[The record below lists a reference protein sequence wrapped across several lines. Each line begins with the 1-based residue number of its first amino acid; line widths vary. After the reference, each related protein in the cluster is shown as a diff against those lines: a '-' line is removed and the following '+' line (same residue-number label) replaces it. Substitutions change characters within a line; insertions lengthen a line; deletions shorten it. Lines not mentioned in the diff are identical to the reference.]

1 MPYTPVVPSLAGLG
15 GVDPRELLPAKSFLD
30 PLAYRLCRMIYR
42 IYTSGHTSAGFLD
55 DRQGVRRMLGR
66 ENTGAALG
74 SGELDDD
81 FWALVCEDEE
91 WLQAEFDA
99 IVSEPCETLARP
111 SGRPSTIA
119 AARPD
124 RAAWQRRTSGTTR
137 PWRTGNRPGRGWRRE
152 RSPPHEAGHTNRWTV
167 VN

>member
-1 MPYTPVVPSLAGLG
+1 MPYTPVVPSLAGPG
-15 GVDPRELLPAKSFLD
+15 GVDPRELVPAKSFLD
-30 PLAYRLCRMIYR
+30 PLAYLLCRMIYR

-74 SGELDDD
+74 SGAVDDD

-99 IVSEPCETLARP
+99 IVSEPCETLART
-111 SGRPSTIA
+111 SERPSTIA

-124 RAAWQRRTSGTTR
+124 RSVWQRRTSGTTR
-137 PWRTGNRPGRGWRRE
+137 PWRTGNRPGRRWRRE
-152 RSPPHEAGHTNRWTV
+152 RSPPDGAGLPT
-167 VN
+167 

>member
-15 GVDPRELLPAKSFLD
+15 GVDPRELLLAKKFLD
-30 PLAYRLCRMIYR
+30 PLAYRLCRMTYR
-42 IYTSGHTSAGFLD
+42 IYTSGPTSAGFLD
-55 DRQGVRRMLGR
+55 GRQGVRRMLGR

-74 SGELDDD
+74 SGAVDDD

-99 IVSEPCETLARP
+99 IVSEPCETPVRS

-119 AARPD
+119 AARSD
-124 RAAWQRRTSGTTR
+124 RAAWQRRTSGTTS
-137 PWRTGNRPGRGWRRE
+137 PWRTGNRPGRRWRRE
-152 RSPPHEAGHTNRWTV
+152 RSPPLETGLTNRGLF
-167 VN
+167 

>member
-1 MPYTPVVPSLAGLG
+1 MPYTPVVPSLAGPG
-15 GVDPRELLPAKSFLD
+15 GVDPRVLVLAKSFLD
-30 PLAYRLCRMIYR
+30 PLAYLLCRMIYR

-55 DRQGVRRMLGR
+55 DREGVRGMLGR
-66 ENTGAALG
+66 ENTGAALC
-74 SGELDDD
+74 SGAVDDD

-99 IVSEPCETLARP
+99 IVSEPRETPVRS
-111 SGRPSTIA
+111 SGRPSMTA

-137 PWRTGNRPGRGWRRE
+137 PWRTGNRPGRRWRRE
-152 RSPPHEAGHTNRWTV
+152 RSPPDEAGVPKWTA

>member
-1 MPYTPVVPSLAGLG
+1 MPYTPVVPSLAGPG
-15 GVDPRELLPAKSFLD
+15 GVDPRELVPAKSFLD
-30 PLAYRLCRMIYR
+30 PLAYLLCRMIYR

-74 SGELDDD
+74 SGAVDDD

-99 IVSEPCETLARP
+99 IVSEPRETLVRP
-111 SGRPSTIA
+111 SGRPTTIA
-119 AARPD
+119 AAWPD
-124 RAAWQRRTSGTTR
+124 RAARQRRTSGTTK
-137 PWRTGNRPGRGWRRE
+137 PWRTGNRPGRRWQRE
-152 RSPPHEAGHTNRWTV
+152 RSPPHEAGLPSRWTV
-167 VN
+167 MN